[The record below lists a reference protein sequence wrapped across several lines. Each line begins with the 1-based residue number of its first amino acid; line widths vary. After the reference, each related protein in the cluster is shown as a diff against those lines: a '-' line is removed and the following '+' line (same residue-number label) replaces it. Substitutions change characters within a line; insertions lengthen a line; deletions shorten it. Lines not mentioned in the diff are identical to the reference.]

1 MLEIEKEL
9 HIKGF
14 KSVACIDEVG
24 RGCLAGDVTACAVI
38 MPYDLLIEGVKDSK
52 KLSKK
57 KRELLFDL
65 ITSSAVYIGIGTASN
80 KEIDR
85 INIKRATHL
94 AMERAVKNLK
104 NSEGEKGTPD
114 FLLIDA
120 EKIPLDI
127 PQMGII
133 KGDSKC
139 HGIAA
144 ASIIAKVTR
153 DRLMTELHKIYPM
166 YGLDRNAGYGTK
178 EHVKALNEYGVCE
191 IHRNTFLSR
200 ILDKNKQIEMF

>member
-1 MLEIEKEL
+1 
-9 HIKGF
+9 
-14 KSVACIDEVG
+14 
-24 RGCLAGDVTACAVI
+24 
-38 MPYDLLIEGVKDSK
+38 
-52 KLSKK
+52 
-57 KRELLFDL
+57 
-65 ITSSAVYIGIGTASN
+65 
-80 KEIDR
+80 
-85 INIKRATHL
+85 
-94 AMERAVKNLK
+94 
-104 NSEGEKGTPD
+104 
-114 FLLIDA
+114 
-120 EKIPLDI
+120 
-127 PQMGII
+127 MGII